1 MIKLNYKYTQS
12 LRIGVQLFLTYTTIT
27 LQLTRN
33 LVYEMFSWLIDKY
46 YIDNLNFPTIRR

>member
-1 MIKLNYKYTQS
+1 MFKLNYKYTQS

-27 LQLTRN
+27 LQLTHN
-33 LVYEMFSWLIDKY
+33 LVYEMFLWLIDKY